1 MLVRLHDFP
10 ILIMQSNRGEAE
22 EEEEEREEK
31 KKGTTE
37 RKSAPEFPRFEKL
50 IRNTDRILG

>member
-1 MLVRLHDFP
+1 
-10 ILIMQSNRGEAE
+10 MQSNRGEAEE

-37 RKSAPEFPRFEKL
+37 RKSVPEFPRFEKL

>member
-1 MLVRLHDFP
+1 
-10 ILIMQSNRGEAE
+10 MQSNRGEAE

-37 RKSAPEFPRFEKL
+37 RKSAPQFPRFEKL
-50 IRNTDRILG
+50 IRNTDRILGWTTVELTGDVN